1 MVTVEFFCIVLVS
14 NTSPVHLIGWWN
26 FNKACSNYNVITIE
40 TEWFLPLSTSWCLL
54 YSLSGKTWWP
64 PCLLST
70 VCIPFEFKVLKSLYI
85 DCDLQVGFLRRYG
98 YRLEEIHI
106 KWTWK
111 LFDIRRA
118 AEEGVL
124 FSPVNDSTLAWWLSW
139 RKEGLNAPKILNFEL
154 QISEV
159 RSLIEPIPDRL
170 SVYCSNQTISRYLIA
185 RNWNVKKATKM
196 LKDSLKWR
204 LEYKPDEIRW
214 VTFPLQ
220 TIYINLH
227 IQVI

>member
-1 MVTVEFFCIVLVS
+1 MFVILVVKK
-14 NTSPVHLIGWWN
+14 NLM
-26 FNKACSNYNVITIE
+26 AA
-40 TEWFLPLSTSWCLL
+40 LSSF
-54 YSLSGKTWWP
+54 YSLHSLWIQ
-64 PCLLST
+64 S
-70 VCIPFEFKVLKSLYI
+70 FKVSIYRLWPAGRL
-85 DCDLQVGFLRRYG
+85 LRRYG